1 MLSLKCFEEAKN
13 KICFHPLICS
23 IQVQIIMQRRNFVK
37 STLGAAGLGLTAAA
51 ESVADNWHSQ
61 PAFLAKNNFKLK
73 YAPHFGMFENSAGK
87 DPIDQLK
94 FMSDMGFTALED
106 NGMMG
111 RDVALQEKIAKEMTR
126 LGMTMG
132 VFVLDKGGNG
142 QNTLAAGK
150 PEYIEI
156 FLNGCR
162 KAVETAKRVNAKFT
176 TVVPGDFERNLP
188 IGIQTG
194 HVIDA
199 LRRGADILAPAGL
212 TMVLEPLSD
221 TPNLFLR
228 TSDQT
233 YEICRAVNSP
243 ACKILFDI
251 YHMQKNEG
259 HIIPHINW
267 CWSEIGYFQ
276 MGDNPGRKE
285 PTTGEINYKNIFK
298 HIYQK
303 QKAENKEFIFGMEHG
318 NSQPGKDGEMA
329 VIKAYVES
337 DSFTV

>member
-1 MLSLKCFEEAKN
+1 
-13 KICFHPLICS
+13 
-23 IQVQIIMQRRNFVK
+23 
-37 STLGAAGLGLTAAA
+37 
-51 ESVADNWHSQ
+51 
-61 PAFLAKNNFKLK
+61 
-73 YAPHFGMFENSAGK
+73 MFENSAGK

-94 FMSDMGFTALED
+94 FMADMGFTALED

-111 RDVALQEKIAKEMTR
+111 RDPALQSKIGEELAR
-126 LGMTMG
+126 LGMAMG
-132 VFVLDKGGNG
+132 VFVIDKGGNG

-150 PEYIEI
+150 PEFIDI

-162 KAVETAKRVNAKFT
+162 KAVETAKRCNAKFA

-199 LRRGADILAPAGL
+199 LRRGAEILAPAGL
-212 TMVLEPLSD
+212 AMVLEPLSD

-243 ACKILFDI
+243 SCKVLFDI

-267 CWSEIGYFQ
+267 AWNEIGYFQ
-276 MGDNPGRKE
+276 IGDNPGRNE

-298 HIYQK
+298 HIFEK
-303 QKAENKEFIFGMEHG
+303 QKAAGREYILGMEHG
-318 NSQPGKDGEMA
+318 KSQKGKEGEMA
-329 VIKAYVES
+329 LIKAYQES
-337 DSFTV
+337 DSFAV

>member
-1 MLSLKCFEEAKN
+1 
-13 KICFHPLICS
+13 
-23 IQVQIIMQRRNFVK
+23 MQRRNFVK
-37 STLGAAGLGLTAAA
+37 STFGAAGLGLAGAAVSGEVLAGNQHRTA
-51 ESVADNWHSQ
+51 V
-61 PAFLAKNNFKLK
+61 PLAKNNFKLK

-94 FMSDMGFTALED
+94 FMADVGFTALED

-111 RDVALQEKIAKEMTR
+111 RDPAQQSKIGEEMAR

-132 VFVLDKGGNG
+132 VFVIDKGGNG

-150 PEYIEI
+150 PEYVDI
-156 FLNGCR
+156 FLAGCR
-162 KAVETAKRVNAKFT
+162 KAVETAKRCNAKFA
-176 TVVPGDFERNLP
+176 TVVPGDFDRSLP

-194 HVIDA
+194 NVIDA

-212 TMVLEPLSD
+212 AMVLEPLSD

-243 ACKILFDI
+243 SCKVLFDI

-267 CWSEIGYFQ
+267 AWDEIGYFQ
-276 MGDNPGRKE
+276 IGDNPGRNE

-298 HIYQK
+298 HIYEK
-303 QKAENKEFIFGMEHG
+303 QKAAGREYILGMEHG
-318 NSQPGKDGEMA
+318 KSQKGKEGEIA
-329 VIKAYVES
+329 LIKAYQES
-337 DSFTV
+337 DSFAV

>member
-1 MLSLKCFEEAKN
+1 ML
-13 KICFHPLICS
+13 
-23 IQVQIIMQRRNFVK
+23 RRHFVK
-37 STLGAAGLGLTAAA
+37 TALAATTASVPGYAAA
-51 ESVADNWHSQ
+51 SPS
-61 PAFLAKNNFKLK
+61 AKHKFKLA
-73 YAPHFGMFENSAGK
+73 YAPHFGMFANSAGK
-87 DPIDQLK
+87 DPMDQLK
-94 FMSDMGFTALED
+94 FMADVGFTALED
-106 NGMMG
+106 NGMMSKPPE
-111 RDVALQEKIAKEMTR
+111 LQSKIGETLAK

-132 VFVLDKGGNG
+132 VFVLDKGGNS

-150 PEYIEI
+150 QAHIDI
-156 FLNGCR
+156 FLDGCR
-162 KAVETAKRVNAKFT
+162 RAVETAKRCNAKWI

-199 LRRGADILAPAGL
+199 LRRGADILAPHGL
-212 TMVLEPLSD
+212 VMVLEPLSD

-243 ACKILFDI
+243 ACKILFDV

-259 HIIPHINW
+259 HIIPHIDW

-276 MGDNPGRKE
+276 IGDNPGRKE

-298 HIYQK
+298 HVYHK
-303 QKAENKEFIFGMEHG
+303 GKAEGRSFIWGMEHG
-318 NSQPGKDGEMA
+318 NARPGKEGEEA
-329 VIKAYVES
+329 LIKAYVES
-337 DSFTV
+337 DSFEV